1 MNTRAT
7 IFFRMLLESLQKR
20 PIFKS
25 KKNQTFLQLYRR
37 LSISEFCKVLKKN
50 LITFALSLQLMLAN
64 PFAWAQENVPREFE
78 IKAVFLFNFAKFIEW
93 PSSSFDSSDSP
104 INLCILGDNPFG
116 TTLDMVVSEE
126 KAQGR
131 VAEVIHLNSVKQSS
145 QCHIVFISRS
155 ETGNESMLL
164 AALKNHP
171 ILTVSDIK
179 DFSVHGGMIE
189 FHVKDNRIRFI
200 IDPDKIKSE
209 NLQVNVN
216 LIRVGDLK
224 K

>member
-1 MNTRAT
+1 
-7 IFFRMLLESLQKR
+7 MLLESLQKR
-20 PIFKS
+20 PISKS
-25 KKNQTFLQLYRR
+25 KKNQTFLQLYRH
-37 LSISEFCKVLKKN
+37 LFISEFFKVLKKN
-50 LITFALSLQLMLAN
+50 LITLALSLQLMLAI
-64 PFAWAQENVPREFE
+64 PFAWAEDNIPREFE

-93 PSSSFDSSDSP
+93 PSSAFDGSDSP
-104 INLCILGDNPFG
+104 INLCILGENPFG
-116 TTLDMVVSEE
+116 ATLDMVVSEE

-131 VAEVIHLNSVKQSS
+131 MAQVIRLNSVKQSS

-155 ETGNESMLL
+155 ETGNEITILE
-164 AALKNHP
+164 ALKNHP

-179 DFSVHGGMIE
+179 DFSTRGGMIE